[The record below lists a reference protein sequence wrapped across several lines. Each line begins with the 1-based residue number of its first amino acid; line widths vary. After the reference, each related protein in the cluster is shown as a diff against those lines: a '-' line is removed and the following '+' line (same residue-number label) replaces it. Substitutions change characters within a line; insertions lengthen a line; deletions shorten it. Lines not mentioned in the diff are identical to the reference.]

1 MFDAAQTWSGRV
13 LIVAAIAAVAVVLA
27 FYPMTSDRGADL
39 RRRMGPANWDFRT
52 SWAANLTVFSAA
64 IGTIFA
70 ANLLPTGIHSNV
82 TMTFVALNVL
92 FGLAAVV
99 GPFVYI
105 VLQRRVAATR
115 IKARTTSET
124 TQYQG
129 TLGGFL
135 LGTTV
140 VLWAV
145 FGEFATAAQLLRII
159 HVHHAL
165 PADLVVA
172 YAVLLGVAALLVVVF
187 LGTRIRAIVDAQ
199 PDDSAAF
206 AAQLRAVGIAD
217 DDLSAHRPVLPPVP
231 VL

>member
-1 MFDAAQTWSGRV
+1 VFDAAQNWSGRV
-13 LIVAAIAAVAVVLA
+13 MIAAAIAAVAVVLA
-27 FYPMTSDRGADL
+27 FYPMTADRGVDL
-39 RRRMGPANWDFRT
+39 RRRMGPADWDFRT

-70 ANLLPTGIHSNV
+70 ANLLPTGIRSSV
-82 TMTFVALNVL
+82 TTTFVALNVL

-115 IKARTTSET
+115 IKARTATET

-135 LGTTV
+135 LATTV

-145 FGEFATAAQLLRII
+145 FGEFATAAQLLRVT
-159 HVHHAL
+159 HGKHAI
-165 PADLVVA
+165 PPDLVA
-172 YAVLLGVAALLVVVF
+172 MFGVLLAVAALLVVVY
-187 LGTRIRAIVDAQ
+187 LGTRIRAIVDGQ
-199 PDDSAAF
+199 PDDQPAF
-206 AAQLRAVGIAD
+206 AAKLRGVGIAE
-217 DDLSAHRPVLPPVP
+217 DDLPGRRPVLPAVP